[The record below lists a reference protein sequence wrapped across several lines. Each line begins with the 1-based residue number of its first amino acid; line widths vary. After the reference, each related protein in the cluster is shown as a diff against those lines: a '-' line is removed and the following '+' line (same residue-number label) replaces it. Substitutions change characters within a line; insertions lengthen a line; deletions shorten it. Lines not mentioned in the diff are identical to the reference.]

1 MRPFILAIGI
11 ITSTFLLSSCVVA
24 TVSPVVPAY
33 SPGYTSVGIYTYPS
47 WGYGGYYPGGL
58 GYFGGPGYYGGFGGF
73 GMGFGGPGFGF
84 W

>member
-11 ITSTFLLSSCVVA
+11 TTSAFLLSSCAVT
-24 TVSPVVPAY
+24 TVSTVGPAY
-33 SPGYTSVGIYTYPS
+33 SPGYTSVGIYASPT

-58 GYFGGPGYYGGFGGF
+58 GYFGGPGYIGGF
-73 GMGFGGPGFGF
+73 GMGFGGPSYGFGI